1 MHLCASP
8 QVMGFQ
14 APGGMAESC
23 LRGTSTY
30 QREDVERAIALLHDG
45 TVGLSPMIGAR
56 LALVEAS
63 QAFDHA
69 ASGGAV
75 LKMILVP

>member
-1 MHLCASP
+1 
-8 QVMGFQ
+8 MGFQ

-30 QREDVERAIALLHDG
+30 QLEDVERAIALLHDG
-45 TVGLSPMIGAR
+45 TVGLDPMIGAR
-56 LALVEAS
+56 FPLAAAA
-63 QAFDHA
+63 QAFDRA

-75 LKMILVP
+75 LKVIPTP